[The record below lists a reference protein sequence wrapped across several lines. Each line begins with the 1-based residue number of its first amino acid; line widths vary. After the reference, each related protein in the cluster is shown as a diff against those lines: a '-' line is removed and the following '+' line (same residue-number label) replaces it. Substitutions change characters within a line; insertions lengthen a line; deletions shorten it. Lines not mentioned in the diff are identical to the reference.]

1 MTGFDVRGGNT
12 VWPLLDPYDPE
23 AAVFWSRQGAIT
35 AGRMLA
41 RAADLAQRLPA
52 RPLAANYCGKRDR
65 FAVALLA
72 LWMRGHT
79 AVFPADRSERSYRL
93 LAGETS
99 ELYCLI
105 DEIDEALPF
114 TGATRVAVGDDHAL
128 PAEDA
133 APAAVAADHPAVKV
147 FTSGSTGKPSI
158 NEKTWGML
166 VAGGKSIPPMI
177 DLDRFEQPSVVA
189 TVPGQHMYGFE
200 LSIMNVL
207 QGGASA
213 HVERPIYPA
222 DIARCLE
229 EVPPPRVLT
238 TTPVHLRALV
248 ESAVALPVVE
258 QIVSA
263 TAPLSAKLA
272 AAAEE
277 RIGAPVW
284 EIYGF
289 TEAGSVAGRRTTETR
304 DWRLRADFRA
314 CDGGGG
320 DGGGDDG
327 GGRQYV
333 EWSAF
338 DRRIPFPDVVELLDS
353 NMVRLHGRAQ
363 DIVNIAGKRASLAGL
378 SALLQEIDG
387 VEDGAVWL
395 PAEDEG
401 VGKVARLAAF
411 VVAPGGSAEAIR
423 REFRKRTDPAFAP
436 RQVVLVDS
444 LGRNATGK
452 LTQEALQRLAARHL
466 GPIRRETVLA
476 FPADHPCLEGHFP
489 GHPLVPAA
497 AILAALT
504 AWVEAELGRPVVG
517 VKSARFRAALLPEAN
532 WSVTMESGGDRDAS
546 VTCSSDGEVR
556 MSAKLVLGKLV
567 PGKLVP
573 GKLVPGKLVPGRG

>member
-1 MTGFDVRGGNT
+1 MTDFSVPGRSAL
-12 VWPLLDPYDPE
+12 WPLLDPFDGE
-23 AAVFWSRQGAIT
+23 APAFWSRRGPIT
-35 AGRMLA
+35 AGRILA
-41 RAADLAQRLPA
+41 RARDLAQRLPE
-52 RPLAANYCGKRDR
+52 RPLAANYCLDRDR

-72 LWMRGHT
+72 IWMRGQT
-79 AVFPADRSERSYRL
+79 AVFPADRSERSHNL
-93 LAGETS
+93 LAEEAS
-99 ELYCLI
+99 ELYCLT
-105 DEIDEALPF
+105 DQALPF
-114 TGATRVAVGDDHAL
+114 SGVTSVRVEADRDL
-128 PAEDA
+128 PAA
-133 APAAVAADHPAVKV
+133 GVAPAALAAEHPAVKV
-147 FTSGSTGKPSI
+147 FTSGSTGKPSV

-177 DLDRFEQPSVVA
+177 DLDRFVRPSTVA
-189 TVPGQHMYGFE
+189 TVPSQHMYGFE

-207 QGGASA
+207 QGGVSA

-248 ESAVALPVVE
+248 ESKVSLPGVD

-263 TAPLSAKLA
+263 TAPLSARLA
-272 AAAEE
+272 AAAEQ

-289 TEAGSVAGRRTTETR
+289 TEAGSVAGRHTTETQ

-314 CDGGGG
+314 RDE
-320 DGGGDDG
+320 

-353 NMVRLHGRAQ
+353 NRVRLHGRAE
-363 DIVNIAGKRASLAGL
+363 DTVNIAGKRASLAGL

-395 PAEDEG
+395 PVEDAG
-401 VGKVARLAAF
+401 VGKVARLVAF
-411 VVAPGGSAEAIR
+411 VVAPERSAEAIR
-423 REFRKRTDPAFAP
+423 QELRKRTDPAFVP

-452 LTQEALQRLAARHL
+452 LPQESLRRLAARHL
-466 GPIRRETVLA
+466 GPLRREAELA
-476 FPADHPCLEGHFP
+476 FSALHPCLEGHFP
-489 GHPLVPAA
+489 GHPVVPAA
-497 AILAALT
+497 AILAELT
-504 AWVEAELGRPVVG
+504 AWAEAELGRRVVG
-517 VKSARFRAALLPEAN
+517 VKSARFRAALLPEVS
-532 WSVTMESGGDRDAS
+532 WSVAMEGSVDQGAS
-546 VTCSSDGEVR
+546 ITCSKDGEVC
-556 MSAKLVLGKLV
+556 MSAKLVLE
-567 PGKLVP
+567 
-573 GKLVPGKLVPGRG
+573 RG

>member
-1 MTGFDVRGGNT
+1 MTDVSAPGGSAL
-12 VWPLLDPYDPE
+12 WPLLDPFDSE
-23 AAVFWSRQGAIT
+23 APVFWSRQGPIT
-35 AGRMLA
+35 AGQLLGRALGLA
-41 RAADLAQRLPA
+41 RRLPE
-52 RPLAANYCGKRDR
+52 RPLAANYCLDRDR

-72 LWMRGHT
+72 TWMRGQT
-79 AVFPADRSERSYRL
+79 AVFPADRSERSYSL
-93 LAGETS
+93 LAGEAS

-105 DEIDEALPF
+105 EEALPF
-114 TGATRVAVGDDHAL
+114 SGATSVVVEDDRDL
-128 PAEDA
+128 PAEDIT
-133 APAAVAADHPAVKV
+133 PAALAADHPAVKV
-147 FTSGSTGKPSI
+147 FTSGSTGKPSV

-177 DLDRFEQPSVVA
+177 DLDRFRRPSVVA
-189 TVPGQHMYGFE
+189 TVPSQHMYGFE

-207 QGGASA
+207 QGGVSA

-222 DIARCLE
+222 DIARCLD
-229 EVPPPRVLT
+229 EVPQPRVLT

-248 ESAVALPVVE
+248 ESAVFLPGVD

-272 AAAEE
+272 AAAEQ

-289 TEAGSVAGRRTTETR
+289 TEAGSVAGRHTTETQ

-314 CDGGGG
+314 RDE
-320 DGGGDDG
+320 

-333 EWSAF
+333 EWPAF

-353 NMVRLHGRAQ
+353 NRVRLQGRAE
-363 DIVNIAGKRASLAGL
+363 DTVNIAGKRASLAGL

-401 VGKVARLAAF
+401 VGKVARLVAF
-411 VVAPGGSAEAIR
+411 VVAPERSAEAIR
-423 REFRKRTDPAFAP
+423 QELRKRMDPAFVP

-444 LGRNATGK
+444 LGRNAIGK
-452 LTQEALQRLAARHL
+452 LPQDSLRRLAARHL
-466 GPIRRETVLA
+466 GPVRRQTELA
-476 FPADHPCLEGHFP
+476 FSAQHPCLEGHFP
-489 GHPLVPAA
+489 GSPVVPAA
-497 AILAALT
+497 AILAELT

-517 VKSARFRAALLPEAN
+517 IKSARFRAALLPETR
-532 WSVTMESGGDRDAS
+532 WSVAMEGSLDQGAS
-546 VTCSSDGEVR
+546 ITCSKDGEVC
-556 MSAKLVLGKLV
+556 MSAKLVLEG
-567 PGKLVP
+567 G
-573 GKLVPGKLVPGRG
+573 